1 MNDSSGKET
10 VKFYFSFNDPYSFI
24 ATPAVKNLAQ
34 NYKIEIEHSPLAS
47 FDKSGVFSEDESVR
61 SYYRADIERL
71 SQKAGRKL
79 NYIDRAQDSVK
90 VCRGLCLA
98 NEKMLGLKFINLVFA
113 MRWVNGGDISDT
125 SDVIESLKFLEFDE
139 TELRQ
144 ALESD
149 QFTPRLDALET
160 EAKNDGVIATPFY
173 FFKGMGYLGVER
185 IEYLEED
192 IKSDPSL
199 TIHHD
204 AGYIVTQPDELK
216 KMMEDKSHLLVLD
229 IRIPKDFGK
238 AHIPG
243 SNCIP
248 SKVVHRHVNDL
259 DRDWPIVLVDDGG
272 VAASEIGFFLA
283 SEGFKKISVLAGGF
297 PAWKGATQ
305 SGLENWRDKLK
316 SARAG

>member
-1 MNDSSGKET
+1 MNDSSGKER

-24 ATPAVKNLAQ
+24 VTPAVKNLSQ
-34 NYKIEIEHSPLAS
+34 NYKIEIEYLPLAS
-47 FDKSGVFSEDESVR
+47 FDRSGVFSEDESVR
-61 SYYRADIERL
+61 NYYKADIERL
-71 SQKAGRKL
+71 SKKAGRKL
-79 NYIDRAQDSVK
+79 NYIDKPQDSAK
-90 VCRGLCLA
+90 VRRGLFLA
-98 NEKMLGLKFINLVFA
+98 NEKMLGLKYINLVFA
-113 MRWVNGGDISDT
+113 MRWINGGDIAET

-139 TELRQ
+139 TELRE

-149 QFTPRLDALET
+149 RFASRLAILEKQ
-160 EAKNDGVIATPFY
+160 AKDDGVIATPFY
-173 FFKGMGYLGVER
+173 LFKGAGYLGVER

-192 IKSDPSL
+192 MKNDPAL
-199 TIHHD
+199 IIHHD
-204 AGYIVTQPDELK
+204 AGYVVIQPDELK
-216 KMMEDKSHLLVLD
+216 KTLDDKRHVFVLD
-229 IRIPKDFGK
+229 IRIPKDFGQ

-283 SEGFKKISVLAGGF
+283 SEGFKKISVLSGGF

-316 SARAG
+316 SK